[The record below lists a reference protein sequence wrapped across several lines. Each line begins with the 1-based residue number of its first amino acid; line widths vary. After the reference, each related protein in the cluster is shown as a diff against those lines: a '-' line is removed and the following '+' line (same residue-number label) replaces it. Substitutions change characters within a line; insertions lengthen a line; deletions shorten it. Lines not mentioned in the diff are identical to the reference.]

1 MCLMKPS
8 QNDHAAK
15 ERGKNVDAN
24 LPTKRCNFF
33 EIKQHSFV
41 QIKQDFT
48 RPEVHAVA
56 GR

>member
-8 QNDHAAK
+8 QNDRPAK
-15 ERGKNVDAN
+15 QRGKNIDAR
-24 LPTKRCNFF
+24 LSAKRYSFL
-33 EIKQHSFV
+33 ETKQHSFV

>member
-15 ERGKNVDAN
+15 QRGKNVDAN
-24 LPTKRCNFF
+24 LPTKRCNFL

>member
-1 MCLMKPS
+1 MKPS
-8 QNDHAAK
+8 QNDHPAK
-15 ERGKNVDAN
+15 QRGNNVDAN
-24 LPTKRCNFF
+24 LSAKRYNFL